1 MPRPVPF
8 VLLLVALAACEGSP
22 RPGPADTGIALARS
36 KDAKD
41 SLIRVKD
48 SLLAERSRQLS
59 EQSALIGDAA
69 TSARL
74 AAQIERDLS
83 EVRSL
88 QVTGDTAQPESAI
101 TTAESQLTT
110 VEKKVK
116 LLIARLNASE
126 SRVRRMRRDSTAHA
140 SYDSTQLAR
149 LADYERSI
157 GELRVTVQRQQEEI
171 AALSQRVDS
180 VQRENV
186 VLIAKNDTMTRRNLA
201 LNARE
206 DSAFVIM
213 GTQGDLLARGIV
225 RREGG
230 NRLLFGIGRTLV
242 PGRSLK
248 PEDFR
253 VISKDRDLEIQL
265 PRPDKD
271 YRVVSRHSLEFTSA
285 AAVRNATVRGSFT
298 ITNPGAFWAPSKYLI
313 LVER

>member
-1 MPRPVPF
+1 MPRSLPIA
-8 VLLLVALAACEGSP
+8 LLLVALAACEGSP
-22 RPGPADTGIALARS
+22 RPGPADTGLALARS

-48 SLLAERSRQLS
+48 SLLAERSRQLT

-74 AAQIERDLS
+74 ASQIDRDLS

-88 QVTGDTAQPESAI
+88 RVKGDTAQPESQMQ
-101 TTAESQLTT
+101 TAASQLAT
-110 VEKKVK
+110 VEQKVK
-116 LLIARLNASE
+116 LLITRLNASE
-126 SRVRRMRRDSTAHA
+126 ARVRRMRRDSTTHA

-157 GELRVTVQRQQEEI
+157 GDLRATVQRQQEEI
-171 AALSQRVDS
+171 TALSSRVDS
-180 VQRENV
+180 VSRENV
-186 VLIAKNDTMTRRNLA
+186 VLVARNDTMSRRNLA
-201 LNARE
+201 LLARE

-213 GTQGDLLARGIV
+213 GTQGDLLARGII

-230 NRLLFGIGRTLV
+230 NRLLFGIGRTMV
-242 PGRSLK
+242 PGRNLN
-248 PEDFR
+248 PADFR
-253 VISKDRDLEIQL
+253 VISKGKDVEIQL

-271 YRVVSRHSLEFTSA
+271 YRLVSRQSLEFTSA
-285 AAVRNATVRGSFT
+285 AAVRNSTVRGALT
-298 ITNPGAFWAPSKYLI
+298 ITNPVAFWAPSKYLI